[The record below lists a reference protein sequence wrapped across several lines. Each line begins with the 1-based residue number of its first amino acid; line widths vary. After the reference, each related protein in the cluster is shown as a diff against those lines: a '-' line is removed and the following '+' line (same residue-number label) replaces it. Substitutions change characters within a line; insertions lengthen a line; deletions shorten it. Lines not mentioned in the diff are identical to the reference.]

1 MKKKPP
7 ESSAHQAPAVD
18 RLSALVAH
26 ANGEH
31 PHGVVEGCPACADR
45 EALWTAVMSGEA
57 DRGST
62 SRPWS

>member
-1 MKKKPP
+1 MQKKQPT
-7 ESSAHQAPAVD
+7 STQPATAAD

-45 EALWTAVMSGEA
+45 EALWMAVMTGA
-57 DRGST
+57 VDRGHT
-62 SRPWS
+62 T

>member
-7 ESSAHQAPAVD
+7 ESSAQRVTAAD

-45 EALWTAVMSGEA
+45 EALWAEVMSGEA
-57 DRGST
+57 DRGYA
-62 SRPWS
+62 SRSWT